1 MSRRLT
7 LLLVGAAVAVLM
19 VVAMAGTALAA
30 PGRPTVVDSYPK
42 NRDNSVQAIDQI
54 WVDFSEPMRR
64 ASINENTF
72 RLYEGRF
79 SYEELNGGC
88 QDSCDG
94 GTLGPPVPRCVTYFK
109 DSRSDIWSAI
119 SDYYPDPAYFDD
131 SSCSGT
137 SLQVPTAYT
146 AVVEGATDGD
156 GWAVKDRDGRKLAR
170 DYIIHF
176 TTCDPF
182 DSTDDIPCRPGAFRK
197 AR

>member
-1 MSRRLT
+1 MNRSRRLT
-7 LLLVGAAVAVLM
+7 LLLVGAAVGALI
-19 VVAMAGTALAA
+19 VVAVAGTALAA
-30 PGRPTVVDSYPK
+30 SGRPTVVDSYPK
-42 NRDNSVQAIDQI
+42 GPAELLDPHEDHSVGEIDQI

-94 GTLGPPVPRCVTYFK
+94 ETLGPPVPRCVGYLK
-109 DSRSDIWSAI
+109 DSRSAI
-119 SDYYPDPAYFDD
+119 SDYYSDDRYFDVD
-131 SSCSGT
+131 VFCDGT
-137 SLQVPTAYT
+137 RLQELTAYT
-146 AVVEGATDGD
+146 AVVEGANDGD

-176 TTCDPF
+176 TT
-182 DSTDDIPCRPGAFRK
+182 TDKPGAFRK